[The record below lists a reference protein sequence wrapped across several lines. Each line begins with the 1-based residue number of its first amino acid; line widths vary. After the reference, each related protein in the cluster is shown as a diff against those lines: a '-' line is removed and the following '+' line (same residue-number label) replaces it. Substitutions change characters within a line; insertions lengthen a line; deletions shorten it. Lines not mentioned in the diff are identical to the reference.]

1 MHLAMSSS
9 FGGKAALL
17 AIIAS
22 STTTTTILAAETE
35 TSYGV
40 DVSFPQHHR
49 RVVVPGISS
58 GDGDGDGDGD
68 ASSSSLLLLPGR
80 QDFYDAFLE
89 SCRHH
94 DDHDAC
100 DENENDRIAMNL
112 RQPQSMVNY
121 TKTGYAVATVPEGV
135 FKVMRKFW
143 EDNLGREEVEE
154 WDTGNTY
161 TNHVSLSFYSI
172 YIVIIARS
180 LCCMTIFDI
189 WHSSGYPSRSDPTR
203 PVQPSFYLSPEL
215 TSRFP
220 RCPPSVS

>member
-1 MHLAMSSS
+1 MSSS

-40 DVSFPQHHR
+40 DVSFPQHHP
-49 RVVVPGISS
+49 RVVVPGSGSS
-58 GDGDGDGDGD
+58 GDGYGD

-94 DDHDAC
+94 GDHDAC

-161 TNHVSLSFYSI
+161 TNHVSLSYSI
-172 YIVIIARS
+172 LYCYYCAFVI
-180 LCCMTIFDI
+180 
-189 WHSSGYPSRSDPTR
+189 
-203 PVQPSFYLSPEL
+203 
-215 TSRFP
+215 
-220 RCPPSVS
+220 

>member
-40 DVSFPQHHR
+40 DVSFPQHHP
-49 RVVVPGISS
+49 RVVVPGSGSS
-58 GDGDGDGDGD
+58 GDGYGD

-135 FKVMRKFW
+135 FKVMKKFW

-161 TNHVSLSFYSI
+161 TNHVSLSYSI
-172 YIVIIARS
+172 LYCYNCAFVI
-180 LCCMTIFDI
+180 
-189 WHSSGYPSRSDPTR
+189 
-203 PVQPSFYLSPEL
+203 
-215 TSRFP
+215 
-220 RCPPSVS
+220 